1 MERTSHVIRGE
12 RANYKQFTKCS
23 FNGFSRNY
31 PPELRSVLHPHEYD
45 AIIQNINLNSIRTK
59 KTSVLKVVS
68 VSGEILW
75 IAIIGIPIILG
86 CLVADKIIY
95 QRFYKK
101 ITKSIESILYQLNSS
116 ELCISRGIEFTLRKS
131 PRTSNGCEYSIIIS
145 YLKLSGGRTQTTFMN
160 ISAVPSGRSI
170 NNSSSTTNIINNY
183 HNTYQTAPSTT
194 ATSTTKPSTGKPVDL
209 TNIPIDK

>member
-131 PRTSNGCEYSIIIS
+131 PRTSSGCEYS
-145 YLKLSGGRTQTTFMN
+145 LSGGRTQTTFMN

-170 NNSSSTTNIINNY
+170 NNSSSTTNIINNF
-183 HNTYQTAPSTT
+183 HNTYQTAPSIT
-194 ATSTTKPSTGKPVDL
+194 ATTTKPSTGKPVDL